1 MNILI
6 TGATSGLGWAL
17 AEIYA
22 EVGNTLFLTGRNQ
35 EKLNHIT
42 QICQDK
48 QAKVISK
55 IIDIKDA
62 EEVRNWIQE
71 IGREFRLDLVIA
83 NAGISAGTSSGSES
97 VNQIKEIFRTN
108 IDGVLNTINPAIAV
122 MEKQSSI
129 IIRHPGESRDL
140 SKLDEIPAFAG
151 MTNKVGIT
159 VWKGQIAI
167 ISSLAGFRGLPSSPA
182 YSASKACVRV
192 YGEALRGSLA
202 PLGIWVNVVCPGY
215 IKTPMTDVNDF
226 PMPFLMNANKAAE
239 IIKKS
244 LAKNKSRIAF
254 PFPLYF
260 IVWLAALISTKFTDP
275 VFAMLPKKKSL
286 TN

>member
-17 AEIYA
+17 AEVYA
-22 EVGNTLFLTGRNQ
+22 EAGNTLFLTGRNQ

-55 IIDIKDA
+55 IIDIRDSKA
-62 EEVRNWIQE
+62 VKSWIQN
-71 IGREFRLDLVIA
+71 IGQEFRLDLVVA
-83 NAGISAGTSSGSES
+83 NAGISAGTSSGAESE
-97 VNQIKEIFRTN
+97 NQIKEIFSTN
-108 IDGVLNTINPAIAV
+108 IDGVLNTINPVIVV
-122 MEKQSSI
+122 MDKQEVNI
-129 IIRHPGESRDL
+129 
-140 SKLDEIPAFAG
+140 
-151 MTNKVGIT
+151 NY
-159 VWKGQIAI
+159 KGQIAI

-182 YSASKACVRV
+182 YSASKSCVRV

-215 IKTPMTDVNDF
+215 IKTPMTAVNEF
-226 PMPFLMNANKAAE
+226 PMPFLMDAKKAAL

-260 IVWLAALISTKFTDP
+260 VVWLATLISTKITDP
-275 VFAMLPKKKSL
+275 IFAKLPKKKSL
-286 TN
+286 

>member
-17 AEIYA
+17 AEVYSQA
-22 EVGNTLFLTGRNQ
+22 GNTLFLTGRSQ

-42 QICQDK
+42 QICQNK

-62 EEVRNWIQE
+62 KAVKDWIIELGQE
-71 IGREFRLDLVIA
+71 FHLDLVIA

-97 VNQIKEIFRTN
+97 ENQIKEIFTTN
-108 IDGVLNTINPAIAV
+108 IDGVLNTINPAIAL
-122 MEKQSSI
+122 MLNCHPERSEGSLAARHEPKPNSS
-129 IIRHPGESRDL
+129 H
-140 SKLDEIPAFAG
+140 EILRCTQDDKPL
-151 MTNKVGIT
+151 
-159 VWKGQIAI
+159 KGQIAI

-202 PLGIWVNVVCPGY
+202 PLGIAVNVVCPGY
-215 IKTPMTDVNDF
+215 IKTPMTAVNNF
-226 PMPFLMNANKAAE
+226 PMPFLISADKAAQ

-260 IVWLAALISTKFTDP
+260 IVWLATLISTKITDP
-275 VFAMLPKKKSL
+275 IFAKLPKKKSL
-286 TN
+286 

>member
-17 AEIYA
+17 AEVYA
-22 EVGNTLFLTGRNQ
+22 EAGNTLFLTGRNK
-35 EKLNHIT
+35 EKLSHIT
-42 QICQDK
+42 QICQSK

-55 IIDIKDA
+55 IIDIKDGKA
-62 EEVRNWIQE
+62 VKDWIIE
-71 IGREFRLDLVIA
+71 IGREFDLDLVIA

-97 VNQIKEIFRTN
+97 ENQIKEIFSTN
-108 IDGVLNTINPAIAV
+108 IDGVLNTINPAITV
-122 MEKQSSI
+122 MLEHSSL
-129 IIRHPGESRDL
+129 GL
-140 SKLDEIPAFAG
+140 VALNEIPAFAG
-151 MTNKVGIT
+151 MTK
-159 VWKGQIAI
+159 WKGQIAI

-202 PLGIWVNVVCPGY
+202 PLGIAVNVVCPGY
-215 IKTPMTDVNDF
+215 IKTPMTAVNEF
-226 PMPFLMNANKAAE
+226 PMPFLMDAKKAAQ

-260 IVWLAALISTKFTDP
+260 IVWLATLISTKITDP
-275 VFAMLPKKKSL
+275 IFARLPKKKSL
-286 TN
+286 

>member
-22 EVGNTLFLTGRNQ
+22 QEGNILFLTGRNS
-35 EKLNHIT
+35 KRLNQIT
-42 QICQDK
+42 QICQSK
-48 QAKVISK
+48 QAKIISK
-55 IIDIKDA
+55 IIDIKDSEA
-62 EEVRNWIQE
+62 VKNWVDQ
-71 IGREFRLDLVIA
+71 IGKEFGLDLVIA

-97 VNQIKEIFRTN
+97 ENQIKEIFSTN
-108 IDGVLNTINPAIAV
+108 IDGVLNTINPAITA
-122 MEKQSSI
+122 MLPLDLDSCRGKI
-129 IIRHPGESRDL
+129 IGNRKYR
-140 SKLDEIPAFAG
+140 
-151 MTNKVGIT
+151 
-159 VWKGQIAI
+159 GQIAI

-182 YSASKACVRV
+182 YSASKSCVRV

-202 PLGIWVNVVCPGY
+202 PLGIAVNVVCPGY
-215 IKTPMTDVNDF
+215 IKTPMTAINDF
-226 PMPFLMNANKAAE
+226 PMPFLIDVKKAAQ

-260 IVWLAALISTKFTDP
+260 IVWLATLISTKITDP
-275 VFAMLPKKKSL
+275 IFAKLPKKQSL
-286 TN
+286 EESPEESPKKTQKKT

>member
-17 AEIYA
+17 AEVYA
-22 EVGNTLFLTGRNQ
+22 ISGNTLFLTGRNQ
-35 EKLNHIT
+35 EKLNYIT
-42 QICQDK
+42 KICQDK
-48 QAKVISK
+48 QAHVVSK
-55 IIDIKDA
+55 IIDIKDGQA
-62 EEVRNWIQE
+62 VQEWIQE
-71 IGREFRLDLVIA
+71 IGREFNLDLVIA

-97 VNQIKEIFRTN
+97 ENQIKEIFSTN

-122 MEKQSSI
+122 MLNYHPERSEGSREK
-129 IIRHPGESRDL
+129 RCESKPNF
-140 SKLDEIPAFAG
+140 SHEILRCAQDD
-151 MTNKVGIT
+151 NL
-159 VWKGQIAI
+159 KGQIAI

-202 PLGIWVNVVCPGY
+202 PLGIAVNVVCPGY
-215 IKTPMTDVNDF
+215 IKTPMTDVNNF
-226 PMPFLMNANKAAE
+226 PMPFLISANKAAK

-244 LAKNKSRIAF
+244 LAQNKSRIAF

-260 IVWLAALISTKFTDP
+260 IVWLATLISTKITDP
-275 VFAMLPKKKSL
+275 IFAKLPKKKSL
-286 TN
+286 